1 MNDEVELRK
10 RVYDHLCKTASAQDV
25 HDLFSILG
33 YHSGILQERSSKRI
47 KGLFRV

>member
-25 HDLFSILG
+25 HDLSVYWVTIRAFCRRDPQSA
-33 YHSGILQERSSKRI
+33 
-47 KGLFRV
+47 